1 MEGVGGL
8 WVGGLW
14 VGGKEG
20 GKEREGRGR
29 EQNRR
34 CSRTGSPITRSVRGD
49 AVLGL

>member
-1 MEGVGGL
+1 MEG
-8 WVGGLW
+8 VGGLW

-34 CSRTGSPITRSVRGD
+34 CSRTGSLITRGVRGD